1 MLNKRE
7 KLCQTPNIV
16 YVKNLLARAGRK
28 LFFILMNWSEDE
40 EANSVK
46 RVFVAARA
54 LRAGA

>member
-46 RVFVAARA
+46 RVFVAA
-54 LRAGA
+54 